1 VKFTEASVRTYKHP
15 DDKPNY
21 TLWDENLPGFGFR
34 VQAGGKKVYYAKY
47 RMGTKQR
54 WFKIGPTDKVS
65 LTAATKQAKSLFE
78 SVAGGVDPANTK
90 AKASAAAVHT
100 FGSAIPDY
108 IEQLKT
114 DKLSTAHINRC
125 KSYLE
130 NYFKPLHTIA
140 IAAIDRAT
148 VARELI
154 RISKRG
160 PVAANRAR
168 ATLSAFFNWSIA
180 RGLRES
186 NPVDKTTKKKEYD
199 RERVLV
205 FKEIKKVWSGLD
217 DDDYGKIVKL
227 LTLTLQRRTEISRLE
242 RTEINWAEK
251 QIELP
256 GSRTKNGL
264 PHIVP
269 LSDAAMTILESVKG
283 EGKFLFAKRNNWQI
297 DKDRLD
303 KKCGV
308 SDWVLHDL
316 RRTGST
322 GLGDLGIQPHVVEA
336 VLNHISGTKAGVA
349 GTYNK
354 AQYLK
359 EKREALNKYA
369 DHVLSIVN

>member
-1 VKFTEASVRTYKHP
+1 VKFTEASVRTYRHP

-186 NPVDKTTKKKEYD
+186 NPVDKTTKNKEYD

-283 EGKFLFAKRNNWQI
+283 EGKFVFEKRNNWQI

-303 KKCGV
+303 EKCGV
-308 SDWVLHDL
+308 ADWVLHDL

-369 DHVLSIVN
+369 DQVLSIVN

>member
-186 NPVDKTTKKKEYD
+186 NPVDKTTKNKEYD

-283 EGKFLFAKRNNWQI
+283 EGKFVFEKRNNWQI

-303 KKCGV
+303 EKCGV
-308 SDWVLHDL
+308 ADWVLHDL

-369 DHVLSIVN
+369 DQVLSIVN